1 MANRNVWA
9 AVTYLRHITRNILTP
24 NNVAIDQN
32 VTDGIERG
40 VVKQQ
45 KLGCQNQGGGGGGG
59 GGGERREWSP
69 NWESSFYYQKATARD
84 LTDVETEKATRHAHL
99 QSDAHRIR
107 RLK

>member
-9 AVTYLRHITRNILTP
+9 AVKYLRDITRNILTP

-45 KLGCQNQGGGGGGG
+45 KLGCQNQGGGGGGRG
-59 GGGERREWSP
+59 WGEERMVAQLGKQFLLPKSHSQRF
-69 NWESSFYYQKATARD
+69 NGC
-84 LTDVETEKATRHAHL
+84 
-99 QSDAHRIR
+99 
-107 RLK
+107 